1 MKIEIWHLNILFDE
15 ILKYAYYSILN
26 STINSSINGVAMDII
41 TANQLKTKGV
51 TVIESKLADKKEV
64 IITVRGKEKYV
75 IMDMQQYNYLRE
87 CELDAALHETRA
99 DYQIGRYVAES
110 VEDHIKRITK

>member
-1 MKIEIWHLNILFDE
+1 MN
-15 ILKYAYYSILN
+15 
-26 STINSSINGVAMDII
+26 II

-51 TVIESKLADKKEV
+51 SVIESKLADDNELV
-64 IITVRGKEKYV
+64 ITVRGKEKYV

-99 DYQIGRYVAES
+99 DYQNGKFVTES
-110 VEDHIKRITK
+110 VEKHIQRVTK